1 MFWKEEKKGWND
13 DNMNDNMCGDLG
25 KATRSRQ
32 MSFHV
37 KCSIV
42 KLFLDV
48 FDYLWKFLKIIK
60 NQWIDLL
67 KQFKKL
73 CIKYSKESSKQQLT
87 QFLFLATSHCFSQ
100 ITTHIHTLTSKKS
113 YFHIYLFIEW
123 YSILGPCLSIVL
135 FYLLQVPPRIEV
147 TRKYIHLF

>member
-1 MFWKEEKKGWND
+1 MPPGILVREPSGKGWLSWMPYFELLD
-13 DNMNDNMCGDLG
+13 VRYMCGDLG

-100 ITTHIHTLTSKKS
+100 ITTHMCMLRKSLKCRSKFLKDCK
-113 YFHIYLFIEW
+113 FH
-123 YSILGPCLSIVL
+123 
-135 FYLLQVPPRIEV
+135 
-147 TRKYIHLF
+147 